1 MERAGAERSL
11 VIELM
16 ERPDVADAES
26 AALHFDEL
34 ASGNYALRS
43 AVVSSQQLVSKPE
56 RLGCD
61 PPCFCVCGTQTLVD
75 GEGTEC
81 QLQVRTSTHP
91 ILSTL
96 DAPRIPDLCCSRCSC
111 LSPGLP
117 SSRPTCLSRSPDRS
131 PSPSRSPAS
140 RSPQRRRRRRT
151 RHSHCPSSTVSRSET
166 RGYLGRWFTGER
178 FGFHFWHKR
187 KKRRIFNGV
196 CRVAY
201 SMSQSRERFTAKPD
215 VGVRQITPLPKS
227 NFACQTRTP

>member
-34 ASGNYALRS
+34 ASGNDALRS

-61 PPCFCVCGTQTLVD
+61 PPCFCVCGSQILVD
-75 GEGTEC
+75 GEGAEC

-96 DAPRIPDLCCSRCSC
+96 DARRIPV
-111 LSPGLP
+111 PP
-117 SSRPTCLSRSPDRS
+117 SGALACRETC
-131 PSPSRSPAS
+131 
-140 RSPQRRRRRRT
+140 
-151 RHSHCPSSTVSRSET
+151 
-166 RGYLGRWFTGER
+166 RG
-178 FGFHFWHKR
+178 
-187 KKRRIFNGV
+187 
-196 CRVAY
+196 
-201 SMSQSRERFTAKPD
+201 QD
-215 VGVRQITPLPKS
+215 
-227 NFACQTRTP
+227 